1 MESIFKALSREYNA
15 VKDKQ
20 DESLQDKKEL
30 LGELI
35 DYVNSM
41 AWLSRT
47 PAKTKISFFI
57 KSGYDYDA
65 FCT

>member
-20 DESLQDKKEL
+20 DDYLQDKKEL

-35 DYVNSM
+35 D
-41 AWLSRT
+41 
-47 PAKTKISFFI
+47 
-57 KSGYDYDA
+57 
-65 FCT
+65 